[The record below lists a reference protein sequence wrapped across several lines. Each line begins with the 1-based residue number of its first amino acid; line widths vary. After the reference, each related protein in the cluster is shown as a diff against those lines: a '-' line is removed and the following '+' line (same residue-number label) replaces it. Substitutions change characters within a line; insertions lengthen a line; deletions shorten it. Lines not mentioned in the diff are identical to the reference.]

1 MATPKGKTVVSNATQ
16 IAQAQ
21 AKNAAAQAGAQ
32 AAQAKAAAA
41 DAARKPILQQS
52 VAGVAG
58 INSALQAAMAAIN
71 NPKSSQAQIDIA
83 LAESKKAVAANKANL
98 ATITPEQRQF
108 AIEQGKIYT
117 SSLEEAKNFES
128 LIGVIPEAIYQ
139 TTYTATDGTTFSD
152 LSTYTKYQTML
163 DNTASANTAARSA
176 TTTALEDFKANLQ
189 LAGLGDLVSTID
201 EYIKQDLT
209 AAQIKINL
217 VGTQAYKNRFPGMAT
232 LSAAGKAINEATYI
246 SIERG
251 MTGVLKAYGLDDK
264 VFGTTDKLG
273 GIIGNQVSVT
283 EFENRVQMAADKV
296 KKNTDVLA
304 ALNEYYGVLPE
315 DAVGYLLDPKLG
327 MDIVKKRVRA
337 SEIGAAAEM
346 YKFDISK
353 ADAESYIN
361 VSGTSDLNA
370 LKESFGQ
377 ARLLADTQTR
387 LSQIEGTQYNE
398 LEAVAAQLGQD
409 RQRQLESQRRA
420 LREQA
425 RFAGQSGVTAASLR
439 KESTI

>member
-1 MATPKGKTVVSNATQ
+1 
-16 IAQAQ
+16 
-21 AKNAAAQAGAQ
+21 
-32 AAQAKAAAA
+32 
-41 DAARKPILQQS
+41 
-52 VAGVAG
+52 
-58 INSALQAAMAAIN
+58 
-71 NPKSSQAQIDIA
+71 
-83 LAESKKAVAANKANL
+83 
-98 ATITPEQRQF
+98 
-108 AIEQGKIYT
+108 
-117 SSLEEAKNFES
+117 
-128 LIGVIPEAIYQ
+128 
-139 TTYTATDGTTFSD
+139 
-152 LSTYTKYQTML
+152 
-163 DNTASANTAARSA
+163 
-176 TTTALEDFKANLQ
+176 
-189 LAGLGDLVSTID
+189 
-201 EYIKQDLT
+201 
-209 AAQIKINL
+209 
-217 VGTQAYKNRFPGMAT
+217 
-232 LSAAGKAINEATYI
+232 
-246 SIERG
+246 
-251 MTGVLKAYGLDDK
+251 
-264 VFGTTDKLG
+264 LG